1 MELIRLNNVSKSLIA
16 NPYSIY
22 AKNKEVKKI
31 ISKISFSACTGENI
45 AIVGPNGSGKTSLL
59 KILSGIIEID
69 KGELIFEDNL
79 KIAIIT
85 SNERSF
91 FWRLSL
97 IENMKYFAQAE
108 NISGDEINKI
118 LSDFNLMHKINT
130 PFMSLSLGEKIKMS
144 IARAF
149 LKKPN
154 VLLLDEVTSSLDDSS
169 KENLF
174 DIISSLQKI
183 KAISLLIFAT
193 HSKSEIEKYATRQI
207 HLDNGSII
215 KDIEINKVKVSHP
228 SILNNK
234 KK

>member
-22 AKNKEVKKI
+22 AKTIEVKKI
-31 ISKISFSACTGENI
+31 ISKISFSAYEGENI

-59 KILSGIIEID
+59 KILAGIIEID
-69 KGELIFEDNL
+69 EGELIFEDSL
-79 KIAIIT
+79 KIAIIN

-108 NISGDEINKI
+108 NINREEINNI

-130 PFMSLSLGEKIKMS
+130 PFMSLSLGEKKKMS

-154 VLLLDEVTSSLDDSS
+154 VLLMDEVTSSLDELS

-174 DIISSLQKI
+174 DKIESLQKT
-183 KAISLLIFAT
+183 KALNLLIFAT
-193 HSKSEIEKYATRQI
+193 HSRSEIKKFATRQI

-215 KDIEINKVKVSHP
+215 KDIKI
-228 SILNNK
+228 
-234 KK
+234 